1 MCYHWYLSYDSCMDK
16 TNIPYKIKLKFC
28 KPAIFSKST
37 NFIAMAIKRSP
48 KTSDKFG
55 NRLFICQ
62 QVSYEVM

>member
-1 MCYHWYLSYDSCMDK
+1 MDK